1 MEKEKSFEV
10 KAGERQSWLSLAMIW
25 TGSMICIPCL
35 MIGGVLGMAF
45 TLPQVILCTLIG
57 YGIVCIYMCFMGMQ
71 GCDTGMPT
79 VSMASSVLGVK
90 GGQFVVS
97 LLLAVSCVGWFGIQS
112 AVCGASFSSMLG
124 SMAGVNIPVP
134 VSSIFWGI
142 IMLLTAVYGY
152 KGLKI
157 LNYIAV
163 PALIIVLAYGIFVA
177 FARYDG
183 VNLIAS
189 WIPSSQMSLVSG
201 ISMVVGSFALG
212 GVISGDYSRYA
223 KSRTDVIKSNVLGVF
238 PSGLVVIMIGASL
251 TMVTKQYDISAVLTA
266 LGVPALGLLAL
277 VLATWTTNVTNAYSG
292 GIAVSS
298 LLGKGE
304 KSFKLST
311 AVSGALGTILA
322 AVGLLNY
329 FQGFLSVL
337 TALIPPVAGV
347 IIAEYWIIG
356 KGRAGSRKV
365 EEDWNI
371 GGMIA
376 FVAGA
381 IVAYVTGNV
390 YPVLIGPVN
399 GIIVSMVL
407 HVVFERFRLF
417 QPVSVSG
424 GGNR

>member
-1 MEKEKSFEV
+1 MENDKSFEV
-10 KAGERQSWLSLAMIW
+10 KAEERQSWLSLAMIW

-45 TLPQVILCTLIG
+45 TLPQVVLCTLIG

-79 VSMASSVLGVK
+79 VSMAASVLGAK

-97 LLLAVSCVGWFGIQS
+97 LLLAISCVGWFGIQS
-112 AVCGASFSSMLG
+112 AVCGASFSSMLS
-124 SMAGVNIPVP
+124 SMAGIDIPVP
-134 VSSIFWGI
+134 LSSIFWGI

-183 VNLIAS
+183 LDLISS

-223 KSRTDVIKSNVLGVF
+223 KSRADVIKSNVIGVF
-238 PSGLVVIMIGASL
+238 PSGIIVIMIGASL

-298 LLGKGE
+298 LIGKGE

-311 AVSGALGTILA
+311 AISGALGTLLA

-356 KGRAGSRKV
+356 KGKKDYLKI
-365 EEDWNI
+365 EDGWNI
-371 GGMIA
+371 GGMISFA
-376 FVAGA
+376 VGA
-381 IVAYVTGNV
+381 VVAYITGNV
-390 YPVLIGPVN
+390 YPVFIGPIN
-399 GIIVSMVL
+399 GIAVAMVL
-407 HVVFERFRLF
+407 HIVFEKLRLF
-417 QPVSVSG
+417 QPAAASG
-424 GGNR
+424 ENKR

>member
-1 MEKEKSFEV
+1 MENDKSFEV
-10 KAGERQSWLSLAMIW
+10 KAEERQSWLSLAMIW

-45 TLPQVILCTLIG
+45 TLGQVVLCTLIG

-79 VSMASSVLGVK
+79 VSMASSVLGAK

-97 LLLAVSCVGWFGIQS
+97 LLLAISCVGWFGIQS
-112 AVCGASFSSMLG
+112 AVCGASFSSMLS
-124 SMAGVNIPVP
+124 SMAGINIPVP

-177 FARYDG
+177 FAKYDG
-183 VNLIAS
+183 LDLIAS
-189 WIPSSQMSLVSG
+189 WAPSSQMSLVSG

-223 KSRTDVIKSNVLGVF
+223 KSRADVIKSNVIGVF
-238 PSGLVVIMIGASL
+238 PSGIIVILIGASL

-292 GIAVSS
+292 GLAVSS
-298 LLGKGE
+298 LIGKGE

-311 AVSGALGTILA
+311 AISGGLGTLLA

-356 KGRAGSRKV
+356 KGEKDYLKI
-365 EEDWNI
+365 EDGWNI
-371 GGMIA
+371 GGMISFA
-376 FVAGA
+376 AGA
-381 IVAYVTGNV
+381 IVAYITGNV
-390 YPVLIGPVN
+390 YPIFIGPIN
-399 GIIVSMVL
+399 GIAVAMVL
-407 HVVFERFRLF
+407 HIMFEKLRLF
-417 QPVSVSG
+417 QPAAVSG
-424 GGNR
+424 ENKR

>member
-1 MEKEKSFEV
+1 MENDKSFEV
-10 KAGERQSWLSLAMIW
+10 KAEERQSWLSLAMIW

-45 TLPQVILCTLIG
+45 TLPQVVLCTLIG

-79 VSMASSVLGVK
+79 VSMAASVLGAK

-97 LLLAVSCVGWFGIQS
+97 LLLAISCVGWFGIQS
-112 AVCGASFSSMLG
+112 AVCGASFSSMLS
-124 SMAGVNIPVP
+124 SMAGINIPVP

-183 VNLIAS
+183 MNLIAS

-223 KSRTDVIKSNVLGVF
+223 KSRADVIKSNVIGVF
-238 PSGLVVIMIGASL
+238 PSGIIVILIGASL

-292 GIAVSS
+292 GLAVSS
-298 LLGKGE
+298 LIGKGE

-311 AVSGALGTILA
+311 AISGGLGTLLA

-356 KGRAGSRKV
+356 KGEKDYLKI
-365 EEDWNI
+365 EDGWNI
-371 GGMIA
+371 GGMISFA
-376 FVAGA
+376 AGA
-381 IVAYVTGNV
+381 IVAYITGNV
-390 YPVLIGPVN
+390 YPVFIGPIN
-399 GIIVSMVL
+399 GIVVSMVL
-407 HVVFERFRLF
+407 HIIFEKLRLF
-417 QPVSVSG
+417 QPTAVSG
-424 GGNR
+424 EGKR